1 MPFAYLLRCADG
13 SYYAGSTRDL
23 ETRVAQHN
31 SERDGA
37 AYTRRRR
44 PVVLVWAAEFEHVAE
59 AFAWEKRLQGWSRA
73 KREALIEGRLGRPP
87 GPRPEP
93 AARVRRR
100 GLDRL
105 DRRITARPTSDSS
118 TGEWGGVVSTGST
131 GE

>member
-73 KREALIEGRLGRPP
+73 KREALIEGRLADLPVL
-87 GPRPEP
+87 
-93 AARVRRR
+93 ARNRQR
-100 GLDRL
+100 
-105 DRRITARPTSDSS
+105 
-118 TGEWGGVVSTGST
+118 E
-131 GE
+131 